1 MAEKH
6 AVEVPVIKPTTL
18 VVSPDARGDAALRFE
33 TAAESDIVIVLP
45 MTALAELAA
54 MLARA
59 SLEQAKTQPKQ

>member
-1 MAEKH
+1 M
-6 AVEVPVIKPTTL
+6 
-18 VVSPDARGDAALRFE
+18 VSPDARGDAALRFE

-45 MTALAELAA
+45 MTALAELEA